1 MLFFSRNSFT
11 FVYGG
16 VNGATA
22 VQELEVLFGD
32 LLADIMTEI
41 AVWNKQYVFRV
52 HIFNDFNRRGG
63 GHANIAYGFEVC
75 GGVDISNN
83 FVIRV
88 FLFDGADK
96 LFIHLLCHGA
106 ACNGLSQNYL
116 FLRREYFNG
125 LGHKSDADHYYCF
138 LRSGCRLDGKRVAVA
153 GKVRY
158 LNYFVRNI
166 AVRQNTYI
174 LFLFKPEN
182 FLLNVFNHLTH
193 LFQVLCRP
201 TFL

>member
-11 FVYGG
+11 FAYGG
-16 VNGATA
+16 VNGAAA
-22 VQELEVLFGD
+22 VQELEVLFGN
-32 LLADIMTEI
+32 LLADIMSEI
-41 AVWNKQYVFRV
+41 AVGNKQYVFRV

-116 FLRREYFNG
+116 F
-125 LGHKSDADHYYCF
+125 
-138 LRSGCRLDGKRVAVA
+138 SGESILTVSAINLTPTIITVFCGAVVA
-153 GKVRY
+153 
-158 LNYFVRNI
+158 
-166 AVRQNTYI
+166 
-174 LFLFKPEN
+174 
-182 FLLNVFNHLTH
+182 LTESA
-193 LFQVLCRP
+193 
-201 TFL
+201 